1 MLEQEICV
9 ASFSMAMPDGS
20 QCLPQN
26 KAALGKILHC
36 SRVDLDFD
44 HYKRKTIKSKAR
56 SQRVRGKKTIRRDVQ
71 TRNQSMGC
79 GGLDARQEACRE
91 KDPSELT
98 AIGEKLGLSG
108 SDLAYFIKEQQEF
121 ERAKRAE
128 QRDAEREQME
138 AEKAILAEK
147 RALMEADKER
157 LELEITLKSSKSDE
171 TSMNASVPAKFS
183 DKWGTKLIPKFSESD
198 VGKIFVAF
206 EKVAHQLAWPKE
218 LWAVLVQSAFSGK
231 AQVVYAALG
240 AEDSGDYD
248 IVKKMVLNA
257 YQLIP
262 EAYRQKFRSWRK
274 MFNQTFVE
282 WAGQKAV
289 KLDEWLAAEEASTF
303 AQLRELVLLEDFKNN
318 IPKDVR
324 IHIEEFNIDNV
335 NEAAKA
341 ADRFVLSHK
350 HCGKKKTHW
359 EAGVEKV
366 EVIKGRESPSSP
378 SRGARQARDI
388 VCYKCGK
395 KGHVKSHCPEVT
407 KSVKPVILMDC
418 RSVPPVSSSLEGEVS
433 GSMPYGKEFEDF
445 VFRGIVKVGSEAIDG
460 NIVALLRDTGSCQS
474 CILETSLPK
483 DFSRKGQDFVLLGG
497 FPDTVTSWPVE
508 EVYLESPLV
517 TGRLKLAVVN
527 ALPVSGV
534 DLLIGNDVM
543 QGSGTACALEGR
555 KGASVVNE
563 RVMVNVKP
571 VVPVTR
577 AQSREEVKGG
587 EADVNLENCFQTR
600 TQPKTTKD
608 RQTLIS
614 AQKEDRELKSIYE
627 EAEQLKE
634 QDDLSEASYVLKND
648 VLYRLIRPVTAATD
662 EEWKLLKNHSLKL
675 LLTLW
680 VLYPK
685 PKTGFQYMLTIMD
698 RTTRFPEVIP
708 VRCIKS
714 GIVIKHLMDF
724 FSRYGLPREIQ
735 SDQGSNFT
743 SREFQAKMNELG
755 IKHNLASSYHPESQG
770 ILERFHSTLK
780 NALTKYC
787 LDHVEEWDKDLPLLL
802 FALRSAPSESLG
814 FSPFQMVYGHNVRG
828 PLDLLR
834 EHWEGGSGKMNSLDY
849 ILSFK
854 EKLRSIWQW
863 AQNNLSTSQAKMK
876 THYDRKSQ
884 VRNFE
889 AGEQVLVLLPMPGQ
903 FRAQFVGPA
912 VVKKKLNDVDYL
924 VEIPGR
930 RKKCQLCHI
939 NIMKK
944 YFSRANTVKSVSAV
958 VPKECNGQEVES
970 KEYGWN
976 GENSK
981 ILCNPDSLFKHLNAQ
996 EATDIKDLFKEHPS
1010 IFKDTPGLVRSLQHD
1025 VVLKPNAQPIRQA
1038 PYRLSPQKAEA
1049 VRKEVSYMLEND
1061 LISPSSSPWSSP
1073 VVLVKKENGQ
1083 DRLCFD
1089 YRKVNDLTV
1098 ADNFPLPR
1106 IEDCIDKIGNAKYIS
1121 KLDLLIGYWQVPLT
1135 ENAREISA
1143 FITPEGLFECKV
1155 MPFGMRNAAST
1166 FQRMMW
1172 MITNGLKGCVVY
1184 LDDIIIFSD
1193 NWKDHVDRIRALF
1206 RAIADAGLVVNL
1218 SKCEFGKAEVIYLGH
1233 HVGQGKVLPKEKN
1246 IEAVLAFPTPKTRK
1260 NVRQFVGLAG
1270 YYRRFVPSFSEI
1282 VTPLT
1287 NLLREKSRFLWDDTC
1302 QRAFDK
1308 LKGILSTYP
1317 ILKSPDFQ
1325 KGFKLMVDASDLGV
1339 GAVLLQD
1346 DSEGGNGQGNLQ

>member
-1 MLEQEICV
+1 MSTL
-9 ASFSMAMPDGS
+9 
-20 QCLPQN
+20 
-26 KAALGKILHC
+26 
-36 SRVDLDFD
+36 
-44 HYKRKTIKSKAR
+44 
-56 SQRVRGKKTIRRDVQ
+56 
-71 TRNQSMGC
+71 
-79 GGLDARQEACRE
+79 
-91 KDPSELT
+91 SELT
-98 AIGEKLGLSG
+98 AIGKELGLSG
-108 SDLAYFIKEQQEF
+108 SDLGYFIKEQQEF

-157 LELEITLKSSKSDE
+157 LELEITLKSSKSEE
-171 TSMNASVPAKFS
+171 TSMSASVPAKFS

-198 VGKIFVAF
+198 VGKFFVAF
-206 EKVAHQLAWPKE
+206 EKVAHHLAWPKE

-231 AQVVYAALG
+231 AQVVYAALS

-303 AQLRELVLLEDFKNN
+303 AELRELVLLEDFKNN

-350 HCGKKKTHW
+350 HYGKKKTHW

-407 KSVKPVILMDC
+407 KSVKPVMLMDC

-445 VFRGIVKVGSEAIDG
+445 VFRGIVKVGSEATDG
-460 NIVALLRDTGSCQS
+460 NIVALLQDTGSCQS

-517 TGRLKLAVVN
+517 TGRLKLAVVS

-543 QGSGTACALEGR
+543 QGSGTACASEGR

-571 VVPVTR
+571 VVPVTQ

-587 EADVNLENCFQTR
+587 EADVNLENCFQTK
-600 TQPKTTKD
+600 THPKTTKGKSKQIKNLSLKSMVNISEDFPTDFSCTFPD

-634 QDDLSEASYVLKND
+634 QDDLSEASYVLKNE
-648 VLYRLIRPVTAATD
+648 VIYRLIRPVTASTD
-662 EEWKLLKNHSLKL
+662 EEWKVREQIVVPSKFRRFILQEAHESEWGGHLGIRK
-675 LLTLW
+675 TLSKVKDNFFW
-680 VLYPK
+680 PSVKKDVVRHCKSCHQCQMVGKPNQKITKAPLIPIPAVEEPFTQIVIDIVGPLPK
-685 PKTGFQYMLTIMD
+685 TKTGFQYMLTIMD

-708 VRCIKS
+708 VRGIKS

-889 AGEQVLVLLPMPGQ
+889 AGE
-903 FRAQFVGPA
+903 
-912 VVKKKLNDVDYL
+912 
-924 VEIPGR
+924 
-930 RKKCQLCHI
+930 
-939 NIMKK
+939 
-944 YFSRANTVKSVSAV
+944 
-958 VPKECNGQEVES
+958 
-970 KEYGWN
+970 
-976 GENSK
+976 
-981 ILCNPDSLFKHLNAQ
+981 
-996 EATDIKDLFKEHPS
+996 
-1010 IFKDTPGLVRSLQHD
+1010 
-1025 VVLKPNAQPIRQA
+1025 
-1038 PYRLSPQKAEA
+1038 
-1049 VRKEVSYMLEND
+1049 
-1061 LISPSSSPWSSP
+1061 
-1073 VVLVKKENGQ
+1073 
-1083 DRLCFD
+1083 
-1089 YRKVNDLTV
+1089 
-1098 ADNFPLPR
+1098 
-1106 IEDCIDKIGNAKYIS
+1106 
-1121 KLDLLIGYWQVPLT
+1121 
-1135 ENAREISA
+1135 
-1143 FITPEGLFECKV
+1143 
-1155 MPFGMRNAAST
+1155 
-1166 FQRMMW
+1166 
-1172 MITNGLKGCVVY
+1172 
-1184 LDDIIIFSD
+1184 
-1193 NWKDHVDRIRALF
+1193 
-1206 RAIADAGLVVNL
+1206 
-1218 SKCEFGKAEVIYLGH
+1218 
-1233 HVGQGKVLPKEKN
+1233 
-1246 IEAVLAFPTPKTRK
+1246 
-1260 NVRQFVGLAG
+1260 
-1270 YYRRFVPSFSEI
+1270 
-1282 VTPLT
+1282 
-1287 NLLREKSRFLWDDTC
+1287 
-1302 QRAFDK
+1302 
-1308 LKGILSTYP
+1308 
-1317 ILKSPDFQ
+1317 
-1325 KGFKLMVDASDLGV
+1325 
-1339 GAVLLQD
+1339 
-1346 DSEGGNGQGNLQ
+1346 

>member
-1 MLEQEICV
+1 
-9 ASFSMAMPDGS
+9 
-20 QCLPQN
+20 
-26 KAALGKILHC
+26 
-36 SRVDLDFD
+36 
-44 HYKRKTIKSKAR
+44 
-56 SQRVRGKKTIRRDVQ
+56 
-71 TRNQSMGC
+71 
-79 GGLDARQEACRE
+79 
-91 KDPSELT
+91 
-98 AIGEKLGLSG
+98 
-108 SDLAYFIKEQQEF
+108 
-121 ERAKRAE
+121 
-128 QRDAEREQME
+128 ME

-198 VGKIFVAF
+198 VGKFFVAF

-231 AQVVYAALG
+231 AQVVYAALS

-303 AQLRELVLLEDFKNN
+303 AELRELVLLEDFKNN

-335 NEAAKA
+335 NEAARA

-350 HCGKKKTHW
+350 HYGKKKTHW

-388 VCYKCGK
+388 VCYKC
-395 KGHVKSHCPEVT
+395 
-407 KSVKPVILMDC
+407 
-418 RSVPPVSSSLEGEVS
+418 
-433 GSMPYGKEFEDF
+433 
-445 VFRGIVKVGSEAIDG
+445 
-460 NIVALLRDTGSCQS
+460 
-474 CILETSLPK
+474 
-483 DFSRKGQDFVLLGG
+483 
-497 FPDTVTSWPVE
+497 DTVTSWPVE

-517 TGRLKLAVVN
+517 TGRLKLAVVS

-543 QGSGTACALEGR
+543 QGSGTACASEGR

-577 AQSREEVKGG
+577 AQSREEVKGSG
-587 EADVNLENCFQTR
+587 CMF
-600 TQPKTTKD
+600 PD

-614 AQKEDRELKSIYE
+614 AQKEDDELKSIYE

-648 VLYRLIRPVTAATD
+648 VLYRLIRPVTASTD
-662 EEWKLLKNHSLKL
+662 EEWKKDVVRHCKSCHECQMVGKPNQKITKAPLIPIPAVEEPFTQIVIDIVGPL
-675 LLTLW
+675 
-680 VLYPK
+680 PK
-685 PKTGFQYMLTIMD
+685 TKTGFQYMLTIMD
-698 RTTRFPEVIP
+698 RTTRFHEVIP
-708 VRCIKS
+708 VRGIKS

-755 IKHNLASSYHPESQG
+755 IKHNL
-770 ILERFHSTLK
+770 
-780 NALTKYC
+780 
-787 LDHVEEWDKDLPLLL
+787 
-802 FALRSAPSESLG
+802 
-814 FSPFQMVYGHNVRG
+814 MVYGHNVRG

-834 EHWEGGSGKMNSLDY
+834 EHWEGSSGKINSLDY

-889 AGEQVLVLLPMPGQ
+889 AGEQVLVLLPIPGQ

-930 RKKCQLCHI
+930 RKKYQLCHI

-981 ILCNPDSLFKHLNAQ
+981 ILCNPDSLFKHLKAQ

-1061 LISPSSSPWSSP
+1061 LITPSSSPWSSP

-1083 DRLCFD
+1083 D
-1089 YRKVNDLTV
+1089 
-1098 ADNFPLPR
+1098 
-1106 IEDCIDKIGNAKYIS
+1106 
-1121 KLDLLIGYWQVPLT
+1121 
-1135 ENAREISA
+1135 
-1143 FITPEGLFECKV
+1143 
-1155 MPFGMRNAAST
+1155 
-1166 FQRMMW
+1166 
-1172 MITNGLKGCVVY
+1172 
-1184 LDDIIIFSD
+1184 SD

-1206 RAIADAGLVVNL
+1206 RAIADDGLVVNL

-1246 IEAVLAFPTPKTRK
+1246 IEGVLAFPTPKTRK
-1260 NVRQFVGLAG
+1260 N
-1270 YYRRFVPSFSEI
+1270 
-1282 VTPLT
+1282 
-1287 NLLREKSRFLWDDTC
+1287 LLFHRSPRNILFISSYDMTIPPQSTFL
-1302 QRAFDK
+1302 
-1308 LKGILSTYP
+1308 
-1317 ILKSPDFQ
+1317 
-1325 KGFKLMVDASDLGV
+1325 DLI
-1339 GAVLLQD
+1339 
-1346 DSEGGNGQGNLQ
+1346 

>member
-1 MLEQEICV
+1 MSTL
-9 ASFSMAMPDGS
+9 
-20 QCLPQN
+20 
-26 KAALGKILHC
+26 
-36 SRVDLDFD
+36 
-44 HYKRKTIKSKAR
+44 
-56 SQRVRGKKTIRRDVQ
+56 
-71 TRNQSMGC
+71 
-79 GGLDARQEACRE
+79 
-91 KDPSELT
+91 SELT

-171 TSMNASVPAKFS
+171 TSMSASVPAKFS

-198 VGKIFVAF
+198 VGKFFIAF

-231 AQVVYAALG
+231 AQVVYAALS

-289 KLDEWLAAEEASTF
+289 KFDEWLAAVEASTF
-303 AQLRELVLLEDFKNN
+303 AELRELVLLEDFKNN

-350 HCGKKKTHW
+350 HYGKKKTHW

-388 VCYKCGK
+388 VCYKC
-395 KGHVKSHCPEVT
+395 
-407 KSVKPVILMDC
+407 
-418 RSVPPVSSSLEGEVS
+418 
-433 GSMPYGKEFEDF
+433 
-445 VFRGIVKVGSEAIDG
+445 
-460 NIVALLRDTGSCQS
+460 
-474 CILETSLPK
+474 
-483 DFSRKGQDFVLLGG
+483 
-497 FPDTVTSWPVE
+497 
-508 EVYLESPLV
+508 
-517 TGRLKLAVVN
+517 
-527 ALPVSGV
+527 
-534 DLLIGNDVM
+534 
-543 QGSGTACALEGR
+543 
-555 KGASVVNE
+555 
-563 RVMVNVKP
+563 
-571 VVPVTR
+571 
-577 AQSREEVKGG
+577 AQSREEVKDG
-587 EADVNLENCFQTR
+587 EADINLENCFQTK

-614 AQKEDRELKSIYE
+614 AQKEDGELRSIYE

-648 VLYRLIRPVTAATD
+648 VLYRLIRPVTASTD
-662 EEWKLLKNHSLKL
+662 EEWKCQMVGKPNQKITKAPLIPIPAVEEPFTQIVIDIVGPL
-675 LLTLW
+675 
-680 VLYPK
+680 PK
-685 PKTGFQYMLTIMD
+685 TKTGFQYMLTIMD
-698 RTTRFPEVIP
+698 RTTRFPE
-708 VRCIKS
+708 
-714 GIVIKHLMDF
+714 
-724 FSRYGLPREIQ
+724 
-735 SDQGSNFT
+735 
-743 SREFQAKMNELG
+743 
-755 IKHNLASSYHPESQG
+755 
-770 ILERFHSTLK
+770 
-780 NALTKYC
+780 
-787 LDHVEEWDKDLPLLL
+787 
-802 FALRSAPSESLG
+802 
-814 FSPFQMVYGHNVRG
+814 MVYGHNVRG

-834 EHWEGGSGKMNSLDY
+834 EHWEGGSGKMNSLYY
-849 ILSFK
+849 ISSFK

-889 AGEQVLVLLPMPGQ
+889 AGEQVLVLLPIPGQ

-930 RKKCQLCHI
+930 RKKYQLCHI

-1098 ADNFPLPR
+1098 ADSFPLPR

-1121 KLDLLIGYWQVPLT
+1121 KLDLLKGYWQVPLT

-1346 DSEGGNGQGNLQ
+1346 DSEVYWEESDGNGGTENEERETKAKVERLAGERVRVESERKGEAYVNSAKWRGRELAEWEEITVSQR

>member
-1 MLEQEICV
+1 MSTL
-9 ASFSMAMPDGS
+9 
-20 QCLPQN
+20 
-26 KAALGKILHC
+26 
-36 SRVDLDFD
+36 
-44 HYKRKTIKSKAR
+44 
-56 SQRVRGKKTIRRDVQ
+56 
-71 TRNQSMGC
+71 
-79 GGLDARQEACRE
+79 
-91 KDPSELT
+91 SELT

-171 TSMNASVPAKFS
+171 TSMSASVPAKFS

-198 VGKIFVAF
+198 VGKFFVAF

-231 AQVVYAALG
+231 AQVVYAALS

-303 AQLRELVLLEDFKNN
+303 AELRELVLLEDFKNN

-350 HCGKKKTHW
+350 HYGKKKTHW

-388 VCYKCGK
+388 VCYKC
-395 KGHVKSHCPEVT
+395 
-407 KSVKPVILMDC
+407 
-418 RSVPPVSSSLEGEVS
+418 
-433 GSMPYGKEFEDF
+433 
-445 VFRGIVKVGSEAIDG
+445 
-460 NIVALLRDTGSCQS
+460 
-474 CILETSLPK
+474 
-483 DFSRKGQDFVLLGG
+483 
-497 FPDTVTSWPVE
+497 DTVTSWPVE

-517 TGRLKLAVVN
+517 TGRLKLAVVS

-543 QGSGTACALEGR
+543 QGSGTACASEGR

-587 EADVNLENCFQTR
+587 AGDINLENCFQTK

-627 EAEQLKE
+627 EAEELKE
-634 QDDLSEASYVLKND
+634 QDDLSEASYVLKN
-648 VLYRLIRPVTAATD
+648 VLYRLIRPVTASAD
-662 EEWKLLKNHSLKL
+662 EEWKKDVVRHCKSCHQCQMVGKPNQKITKAPLIPIPAVEEPFTQIVIDIVGPL
-675 LLTLW
+675 
-680 VLYPK
+680 PK
-685 PKTGFQYMLTIMD
+685 TKTGFQYMLTIMD

-708 VRCIKS
+708 VRGIKS

-787 LDHVEEWDKDLPLLL
+787 LDH
-802 FALRSAPSESLG
+802 
-814 FSPFQMVYGHNVRG
+814 MVYGHNVRG

-930 RKKCQLCHI
+930 RKKYQLCHI

-1061 LISPSSSPWSSP
+1061 LISPSSSPSSSP

-1083 DRLCFD
+1083 D
-1089 YRKVNDLTV
+1089 
-1098 ADNFPLPR
+1098 
-1106 IEDCIDKIGNAKYIS
+1106 
-1121 KLDLLIGYWQVPLT
+1121 
-1135 ENAREISA
+1135 
-1143 FITPEGLFECKV
+1143 
-1155 MPFGMRNAAST
+1155 
-1166 FQRMMW
+1166 
-1172 MITNGLKGCVVY
+1172 
-1184 LDDIIIFSD
+1184 SD

-1246 IEAVLAFPTPKTRK
+1246 IEAVLAFPTLKTRK

-1287 NLLREKSRFLWDDTC
+1287 NLLREKSKFLWDDTC

-1317 ILKSPDFQ
+1317 ILISPDFQ

-1346 DSEGGNGQGNLQ
+1346 DSEGIEHPVSYFSRKLNEHQKKYSTIEKEALALVLDLQHFEIYVTSSVDPIIVYSDHNPLKFVNKFRNKNRRLTNWSLMLQEYNLTVKHVKGKDNVVADALSRNL

>member
-1 MLEQEICV
+1 MSTL
-9 ASFSMAMPDGS
+9 
-20 QCLPQN
+20 
-26 KAALGKILHC
+26 
-36 SRVDLDFD
+36 
-44 HYKRKTIKSKAR
+44 
-56 SQRVRGKKTIRRDVQ
+56 
-71 TRNQSMGC
+71 
-79 GGLDARQEACRE
+79 
-91 KDPSELT
+91 SELT
-98 AIGEKLGLSG
+98 AIGKELGLSG
-108 SDLAYFIKEQQEF
+108 SDFAYFIKEQQEP

-128 QRDAEREQME
+128 QREAEREQ
-138 AEKAILAEK
+138 
-147 RALMEADKER
+147 MEADKER

-171 TSMNASVPAKFS
+171 TSISDSVPAKFS

-198 VGKIFVAF
+198 VGKFFVAF
-206 EKVAHQLAWPKE
+206 EKVGHQLAWPKE

-231 AQVVYAALG
+231 AQVVYAALS
-240 AEDSGDYD
+240 AEDSSDYD
-248 IVKKMVLNA
+248 IAKKMILNA

-262 EAYRQKFRSWRK
+262 EAYRKKFRSWRK
-274 MFNQTFVE
+274 MFNQTFIE
-282 WAGQKAV
+282 WVGQKAA
-289 KLDEWLAAEEASTF
+289 KLDEWLAAEEATTF
-303 AQLRELVLLEDFKNN
+303 AELRELVLWEDFKNN
-318 IPKDVR
+318 IPKNVH

-335 NEAAKA
+335 NEAAKP
-341 ADRFVLSHK
+341 ADMFVLSHR
-350 HCGKKKTHW
+350 HYGKKKTHW

-407 KSVKPVILMDC
+407 KSVKPVMLMAC

-433 GSMPYGKEFEDF
+433 ESMPYGKEFEDF
-445 VFRGIVKVGSEAIDG
+445 VFRGIVKVGSEATDG

-474 CILETSLPK
+474 CILETPLPK
-483 DFSRKGQDFVLLGG
+483 DFSRKG
-497 FPDTVTSWPVE
+497 
-508 EVYLESPLV
+508 
-517 TGRLKLAVVN
+517 
-527 ALPVSGV
+527 
-534 DLLIGNDVM
+534 
-543 QGSGTACALEGR
+543 SGTACASEGR

-587 EADVNLENCFQTR
+587 EADKNLENCFQTK
-600 TQPKTTKD
+600 TQPKTRKD

-614 AQKEDRELKSIYE
+614 AQKDGELRSIYE
-627 EAEQLKE
+627 EAEKLKE
-634 QDDLSEASYVLKND
+634 QDDLSEASNVLKND
-648 VLYRLIRPVTAATD
+648 VLYKLIHPVTASTD
-662 EEWKLLKNHSLKL
+662 EEWKCQMVGKPNQKITKAPLIPIPAVEEPFTQIVIDIVGPL
-675 LLTLW
+675 
-680 VLYPK
+680 
-685 PKTGFQYMLTIMD
+685 PKTKTGSQYMLSIID

-708 VRCIKS
+708 VRGIKS

-755 IKHNLASSYHPESQG
+755 IKHNFASSYHPESQG

-787 LDHVEEWDKDLPLLL
+787 LDHVEEWDKDLTLLL
-802 FALRSAPSESLG
+802 LALRSAPSESLG
-814 FSPFQMVYGHNVRG
+814 FSPFQMVYGHIVRG

-834 EHWEGGSGKMNSLDY
+834 EHWEGSSGKINSLDY

-854 EKLRSIWQW
+854 EKLRSLWQW

-889 AGEQVLVLLPMPGQ
+889 AGEQVLVLLPIPVQ

-912 VVKKKLNDVDYL
+912 LVKKKMNDVDYL

-930 RKKCQLCHI
+930 RKKYQLCHI

-944 YFSRANTVKSVSAV
+944 YFSRANTVKSVSGV
-958 VPKECNGQEVES
+958 VPNEGNGQEVES
-970 KEYGWN
+970 KDYGWN
-976 GENSK
+976 GENTK
-981 ILCNPDSLFKHLNAQ
+981 ILCNPDSFFKHLNAQ

-1025 VVLKPNAQPIRQA
+1025 VVLKPNAQ
-1038 PYRLSPQKAEA
+1038 KAEA
-1049 VRKEVSYMLEND
+1049 VRKEVSYMLENE
-1061 LISPSSSPWSSP
+1061 LITPNSSPWSSL

-1098 ADNFPLPR
+1098 AYNFPLPR
-1106 IEDCIDKIGNAKYIS
+1106 IEDCIGKISNAKYIS
-1121 KLDLLIGYWQVPLT
+1121 WLDLLKGYWQVPLT

-1155 MPFGMRNAAST
+1155 MPLGMRNAAST
-1166 FQRMMW
+1166 FQRIMW

-1206 RAIADAGLVVNL
+1206 HAIADAGLVVNL
-1218 SKCEFGKAEVIYLGH
+1218 SKCESGKAEVIYLGH
-1233 HVGQGKVLPKEKN
+1233 HVGQVLLKQLSELMSIASLETERNDRLEFFRWQMKCFIIPTKLNLDWKTLPHQTLS
-1246 IEAVLAFPTPKTRK
+1246 VLNVLLIRTYLEYAQQRIALTLTHLDYISEPVPQARQQHSPTPALLINSYYT
-1260 NVRQFVGLAG
+1260 NSHNPYDQRQPRLA
-1270 YYRRFVPSFSEI
+1270 RS
-1282 VTPLT
+1282 
-1287 NLLREKSRFLWDDTC
+1287 
-1302 QRAFDK
+1302 Q
-1308 LKGILSTYP
+1308 
-1317 ILKSPDFQ
+1317 
-1325 KGFKLMVDASDLGV
+1325 
-1339 GAVLLQD
+1339 
-1346 DSEGGNGQGNLQ
+1346 

>member
-1 MLEQEICV
+1 
-9 ASFSMAMPDGS
+9 
-20 QCLPQN
+20 
-26 KAALGKILHC
+26 
-36 SRVDLDFD
+36 
-44 HYKRKTIKSKAR
+44 
-56 SQRVRGKKTIRRDVQ
+56 
-71 TRNQSMGC
+71 
-79 GGLDARQEACRE
+79 
-91 KDPSELT
+91 
-98 AIGEKLGLSG
+98 
-108 SDLAYFIKEQQEF
+108 
-121 ERAKRAE
+121 
-128 QRDAEREQME
+128 
-138 AEKAILAEK
+138 
-147 RALMEADKER
+147 
-157 LELEITLKSSKSDE
+157 
-171 TSMNASVPAKFS
+171 
-183 DKWGTKLIPKFSESD
+183 
-198 VGKIFVAF
+198 
-206 EKVAHQLAWPKE
+206 
-218 LWAVLVQSAFSGK
+218 
-231 AQVVYAALG
+231 
-240 AEDSGDYD
+240 
-248 IVKKMVLNA
+248 
-257 YQLIP
+257 
-262 EAYRQKFRSWRK
+262 
-274 MFNQTFVE
+274 
-282 WAGQKAV
+282 
-289 KLDEWLAAEEASTF
+289 
-303 AQLRELVLLEDFKNN
+303 
-318 IPKDVR
+318 
-324 IHIEEFNIDNV
+324 
-335 NEAAKA
+335 
-341 ADRFVLSHK
+341 
-350 HCGKKKTHW
+350 
-359 EAGVEKV
+359 
-366 EVIKGRESPSSP
+366 
-378 SRGARQARDI
+378 
-388 VCYKCGK
+388 
-395 KGHVKSHCPEVT
+395 
-407 KSVKPVILMDC
+407 
-418 RSVPPVSSSLEGEVS
+418 
-433 GSMPYGKEFEDF
+433 MPYGKEFEDF
-445 VFRGIVKVGSEAIDG
+445 VFRGIVKVGSEATDG
-460 NIVALLRDTGSCQS
+460 NIVALLRDTGSSQS

-517 TGRLKLAVVN
+517 TGRLKLAVVS
-527 ALPVSGV
+527 ALPVIGV

-587 EADVNLENCFQTR
+587 EADINLENCFQTK
-600 TQPKTTKD
+600 TQPKTKKD

-627 EAEQLKE
+627 ETEQLKE

-648 VLYRLIRPVTAATD
+648 VLYRLIRPVTTSTD
-662 EEWKLLKNHSLKL
+662 EEWKKDVVRHCKSCHQCQMVEKPNQKITKAPLILIPAVEEPFTQIVIDIVGPL
-675 LLTLW
+675 
-680 VLYPK
+680 PK
-685 PKTGFQYMLTIMD
+685 TKTGFQYMLTIMD

-708 VRCIKS
+708 VRGIKS

-802 FALRSAPSESLG
+802 FASRSAPSESLG

-834 EHWEGGSGKMNSLDY
+834 EHWEGGSGKINSLY
-849 ILSFK
+849 
-854 EKLRSIWQW
+854 IWQW
-863 AQNNLSTSQAKMK
+863 AQNNLTTSQTKVK

-889 AGEQVLVLLPMPGQ
+889 AGEQVLVLLPIPGQ

-912 VVKKKLNDVDYL
+912 VVKKKLNYVDYL

-930 RKKCQLCHI
+930 RKKYQLCHI

-996 EATDIKDLFKEHPS
+996 EATDIKDLFIEHPT

-1025 VVLKPNAQPIRQA
+1025 VVLKPNAQPIRQT
-1038 PYRLSPQKAEA
+1038 PYRLNPRKAEA

-1061 LISPSSSPWSSP
+1061 LITPSSSPWSSP

-1121 KLDLLIGYWQVPLT
+1121 KLDLFKGYWQVPLT

-1206 RAIADAGLVVNL
+1206 HAIADAGLHTASFAFTTISHPHHQPTKVPGRQDRVTVTGQECGWKSSAQVL
-1218 SKCEFGKAEVIYLGH
+1218 
-1233 HVGQGKVLPKEKN
+1233 HVGGTGVMVVGEMASIRPHRRTALVAHAPQRYSIDIAALSETRLSEEDTLTELHIMVYRIIVKN
-1246 IEAVLAFPTPKTRK
+1246 IFP
-1260 NVRQFVGLAG
+1260 
-1270 YYRRFVPSFSEI
+1270 I
-1282 VTPLT
+1282 T
-1287 NLLREKSRFLWDDTC
+1287 NNNL
-1302 QRAFDK
+1302 
-1308 LKGILSTYP
+1308 
-1317 ILKSPDFQ
+1317 
-1325 KGFKLMVDASDLGV
+1325 ASDKKDIACPNKLHPTI
-1339 GAVLLQD
+1339 
-1346 DSEGGNGQGNLQ
+1346 

>member
-1 MLEQEICV
+1 
-9 ASFSMAMPDGS
+9 
-20 QCLPQN
+20 
-26 KAALGKILHC
+26 
-36 SRVDLDFD
+36 
-44 HYKRKTIKSKAR
+44 
-56 SQRVRGKKTIRRDVQ
+56 
-71 TRNQSMGC
+71 
-79 GGLDARQEACRE
+79 
-91 KDPSELT
+91 
-98 AIGEKLGLSG
+98 
-108 SDLAYFIKEQQEF
+108 
-121 ERAKRAE
+121 
-128 QRDAEREQME
+128 
-138 AEKAILAEK
+138 
-147 RALMEADKER
+147 
-157 LELEITLKSSKSDE
+157 
-171 TSMNASVPAKFS
+171 
-183 DKWGTKLIPKFSESD
+183 
-198 VGKIFVAF
+198 
-206 EKVAHQLAWPKE
+206 
-218 LWAVLVQSAFSGK
+218 
-231 AQVVYAALG
+231 
-240 AEDSGDYD
+240 
-248 IVKKMVLNA
+248 
-257 YQLIP
+257 
-262 EAYRQKFRSWRK
+262 

-289 KLDEWLAAEEASTF
+289 KLDEWLAAEEATTF
-303 AQLRELVLLEDFKNN
+303 AELQELFLLEDFKNN

-324 IHIEEFNIDNV
+324 IHIDEFNIDNV

-350 HCGKKKTHW
+350 HYGKKKTHW

-395 KGHVKSHCPEVT
+395 KGHVKPHCPEVS
-407 KSVKPVILMDC
+407 KSVKPVMLMDC

-445 VFRGIVKVGSEAIDG
+445 VFRGIVKVGSEATDG
-460 NIVALLRDTGSCQS
+460 NIVALLRDTGSSQS

-517 TGRLKLAVVN
+517 TGRLKLAVVS
-527 ALPVSGV
+527 ALPVIGV

-587 EADVNLENCFQTR
+587 EADINLENCFQTK
-600 TQPKTTKD
+600 TQPKTKKD

-627 EAEQLKE
+627 ETEQLKE

-648 VLYRLIRPVTAATD
+648 VLYRLIRPVTTSTD
-662 EEWKLLKNHSLKL
+662 EEWKKDVVRHCKSCHQCQMVEKPNQKITKAPLILIPAVEEPFTQIVIDIVGPL
-675 LLTLW
+675 
-680 VLYPK
+680 PK
-685 PKTGFQYMLTIMD
+685 TKTGFQYMLTIMD

-708 VRCIKS
+708 VRGIKS

-802 FALRSAPSESLG
+802 FASRSAPSESLG

-834 EHWEGGSGKMNSLDY
+834 EHWEGGSGKINSLY
-849 ILSFK
+849 
-854 EKLRSIWQW
+854 IWQW
-863 AQNNLSTSQAKMK
+863 AQNNLTTSQTKVK

-889 AGEQVLVLLPMPGQ
+889 AGEQVLVLLPIPGQ

-912 VVKKKLNDVDYL
+912 VVKKKLNYVDYL

-930 RKKCQLCHI
+930 RKKYQLCHI

-996 EATDIKDLFKEHPS
+996 EATDIKDLFIEHPT

-1025 VVLKPNAQPIRQA
+1025 VVLKPNAQPIRQT
-1038 PYRLSPQKAEA
+1038 PYRLNPRKAEA

-1061 LISPSSSPWSSP
+1061 LITPSSSPWSSP

-1121 KLDLLIGYWQVPLT
+1121 KLDLFKGYWQVPLT

-1206 RAIADAGLVVNL
+1206 HAIADAGLVINL
-1218 SKCEFGKAEVIYLGH
+1218 SKCEFGKLE
-1233 HVGQGKVLPKEKN
+1233 
-1246 IEAVLAFPTPKTRK
+1246 
-1260 NVRQFVGLAG
+1260 
-1270 YYRRFVPSFSEI
+1270 
-1282 VTPLT
+1282 
-1287 NLLREKSRFLWDDTC
+1287 
-1302 QRAFDK
+1302 
-1308 LKGILSTYP
+1308 LST
-1317 ILKSPDFQ
+1317 
-1325 KGFKLMVDASDLGV
+1325 
-1339 GAVLLQD
+1339 
-1346 DSEGGNGQGNLQ
+1346 

>member
-1 MLEQEICV
+1 MSTL
-9 ASFSMAMPDGS
+9 
-20 QCLPQN
+20 
-26 KAALGKILHC
+26 
-36 SRVDLDFD
+36 
-44 HYKRKTIKSKAR
+44 
-56 SQRVRGKKTIRRDVQ
+56 
-71 TRNQSMGC
+71 
-79 GGLDARQEACRE
+79 
-91 KDPSELT
+91 SELT

-147 RALMEADKER
+147 RALLEADKER

-171 TSMNASVPAKFS
+171 TSMSASVPAKFS

-198 VGKIFVAF
+198 VGKFFIAF

-231 AQVVYAALG
+231 AQVVYAALS

-289 KLDEWLAAEEASTF
+289 KLDEWLAAEEASTY
-303 AQLRELVLLEDFKNN
+303 AELRELVLLEDFKNN

-350 HCGKKKTHW
+350 HYGKKKTHW

-388 VCYKCGK
+388 VCYKC
-395 KGHVKSHCPEVT
+395 
-407 KSVKPVILMDC
+407 
-418 RSVPPVSSSLEGEVS
+418 
-433 GSMPYGKEFEDF
+433 
-445 VFRGIVKVGSEAIDG
+445 
-460 NIVALLRDTGSCQS
+460 
-474 CILETSLPK
+474 
-483 DFSRKGQDFVLLGG
+483 
-497 FPDTVTSWPVE
+497 DTVTSWPVE

-517 TGRLKLAVVN
+517 TGRLKLAVVS

-543 QGSGTACALEGR
+543 QGSGTACASEGR

-587 EADVNLENCFQTR
+587 EADVNLENCFQTK
-600 TQPKTTKD
+600 TQPKTKKGKSKQKKNLSLKSMVNISEDFATDSSCMFPD

-614 AQKEDRELKSIYE
+614 AQKEDGELKSIYE

-648 VLYRLIRPVTAATD
+648 VLYRLIRPVTASTD
-662 EEWKLLKNHSLKL
+662 EEWKVREQIVVHSKFRHFILQEAHESEWGGHLGIRKT
-675 LLTLW
+675 LTKVKDNFFWPSVKKDVVRHCKSCHQCQMIGKPNQKITKAPLIPIPA
-680 VLYPK
+680 VEEPFTQIVIDIVGPLPK
-685 PKTGFQYMLTIMD
+685 TKTGFQYMLTIMD

-708 VRCIKS
+708 VRGIKS

-735 SDQGSNFT
+735 SDLGSNFT

-802 FALRSAPSESLG
+802 FALRSAPSESMG

-884 VRNFE
+884 ARNFE

-930 RKKCQLCHI
+930 RKKYQLCHI

-958 VPKECNGQEVES
+958 VPKECNGQEMES

-1061 LISPSSSPWSSP
+1061 LITPSSSPWSSP

-1121 KLDLLIGYWQVPLT
+1121 KLDLLKGYWQVPLT

-1287 NLLREKSRFLWDDTC
+1287 NLLREKSKFLWDDTC

-1346 DSEGGNGQGNLQ
+1346 DSEGGRNLRHSAVTYWTALIHRNAREIFQSFPNSTQRL

>member
-1 MLEQEICV
+1 
-9 ASFSMAMPDGS
+9 
-20 QCLPQN
+20 
-26 KAALGKILHC
+26 
-36 SRVDLDFD
+36 
-44 HYKRKTIKSKAR
+44 
-56 SQRVRGKKTIRRDVQ
+56 
-71 TRNQSMGC
+71 
-79 GGLDARQEACRE
+79 
-91 KDPSELT
+91 
-98 AIGEKLGLSG
+98 
-108 SDLAYFIKEQQEF
+108 
-121 ERAKRAE
+121 
-128 QRDAEREQME
+128 
-138 AEKAILAEK
+138 
-147 RALMEADKER
+147 MEADKER

-171 TSMNASVPAKFS
+171 TSMSASVPAKFS

-198 VGKIFVAF
+198 VGKFFVAF

-231 AQVVYAALG
+231 AQVVYAALS
-240 AEDSGDYD
+240 AEDSGDFD

-289 KLDEWLAAEEASTF
+289 KLDEWMAAEEASTF
-303 AQLRELVLLEDFKNN
+303 AELRELVLLEDFKNN

-335 NEAAKA
+335 NEAPKA

-350 HCGKKKTHW
+350 HYGKKKTHW

-366 EVIKGRESPSSP
+366 EVVKGRESPSSP

-407 KSVKPVILMDC
+407 KSVKPVMLMDC

-445 VFRGIVKVGSEAIDG
+445 VFRGIVKVGSEATDG

-517 TGRLKLAVVN
+517 TGRLKLAVVS

-543 QGSGTACALEGR
+543 QGSGTACASEGR

-587 EADVNLENCFQTR
+587 EADINLENCFQTK
-600 TQPKTTKD
+600 TQPKTTKFKSKQIKNLSLKSMVNISEDFPTDFSCTFPD

-627 EAEQLKE
+627 ETEQLKE
-634 QDDLSEASYVLKND
+634 QDDLSETSYVLKND
-648 VLYRLIRPVTAATD
+648 VLYRLIRPVTASTD
-662 EEWKLLKNHSLKL
+662 EEWKVREQIVVPSKFRHFILQEAHESEWGGHLGIRK
-675 LLTLW
+675 TLSKVKDNFFW
-680 VLYPK
+680 PSVKKDVVRHCKSCHQCQMVGKPNQKITKTPLIPIPAVEEPFTQIVIDIVGPLPK
-685 PKTGFQYMLTIMD
+685 TKTGFQYMLTIMD

-708 VRCIKS
+708 VRGIKS

-755 IKHNLASSYHPESQG
+755 IKHNLASSYLPESQG
-770 ILERFHSTLK
+770 ILERFHTTLE
-780 NALTKYC
+780 NALTKYF

-802 FALRSAPSESLG
+802 FALRSVPSESLG

-930 RKKCQLCHI
+930 RKKYQLCHI

-1038 PYRLSPQKAEA
+1038 PNRLSPQKAEA

-1061 LISPSSSPWSSP
+1061 LITPSSSPWSSP

-1121 KLDLLIGYWQVPLT
+1121 KLDLLRDYWQVPLT

-1218 SKCEFGKAEVIYLGH
+1218 SKCEFGKADVIYLGH
-1233 HVGQGKVLPKEKN
+1233 HVG
-1246 IEAVLAFPTPKTRK
+1246 
-1260 NVRQFVGLAG
+1260 
-1270 YYRRFVPSFSEI
+1270 
-1282 VTPLT
+1282 
-1287 NLLREKSRFLWDDTC
+1287 
-1302 QRAFDK
+1302 
-1308 LKGILSTYP
+1308 
-1317 ILKSPDFQ
+1317 
-1325 KGFKLMVDASDLGV
+1325 
-1339 GAVLLQD
+1339 
-1346 DSEGGNGQGNLQ
+1346 

>member
-1 MLEQEICV
+1 MSTL
-9 ASFSMAMPDGS
+9 
-20 QCLPQN
+20 
-26 KAALGKILHC
+26 
-36 SRVDLDFD
+36 
-44 HYKRKTIKSKAR
+44 
-56 SQRVRGKKTIRRDVQ
+56 
-71 TRNQSMGC
+71 
-79 GGLDARQEACRE
+79 
-91 KDPSELT
+91 SELT

-108 SDLAYFIKEQQEF
+108 SDLAYFIKEQLEF

-198 VGKIFVAF
+198 VGKFFIAF

-231 AQVVYAALG
+231 AQVVYAALS
-240 AEDSGDYD
+240 AEDSSDYD

-350 HCGKKKTHW
+350 HYGKKKTHW

-388 VCYKCGK
+388 VCYKC
-395 KGHVKSHCPEVT
+395 
-407 KSVKPVILMDC
+407 
-418 RSVPPVSSSLEGEVS
+418 
-433 GSMPYGKEFEDF
+433 
-445 VFRGIVKVGSEAIDG
+445 
-460 NIVALLRDTGSCQS
+460 
-474 CILETSLPK
+474 
-483 DFSRKGQDFVLLGG
+483 
-497 FPDTVTSWPVE
+497 DTVTSWPVE

-517 TGRLKLAVVN
+517 TGRLKLAVVS

-534 DLLIGNDVM
+534 DFLIGNDVM
-543 QGSGTACALEGR
+543 QGSGTACASEGR

-577 AQSREEVKGG
+577 AQSREEVKDG
-587 EADVNLENCFQTR
+587 EADINLENCFQTK
-600 TQPKTTKD
+600 TQPKTTKGKSKQIKNLSLKSMVNISEDSPTDFSGTFPD

-648 VLYRLIRPVTAATD
+648 VLYRLIRPVTASTD
-662 EEWKLLKNHSLKL
+662 EEWKVREQIVVPGKFRHFILQEAHESEWGGHLGIRK
-675 LLTLW
+675 TLSKVKDNFFW
-680 VLYPK
+680 PSVKKDVVRHCKSCHQCQMVGKPNQKITKAPLIPIPAVEEPFTQIVIDIVGPLPK
-685 PKTGFQYMLTIMD
+685 TKTGFQYMLTIMD

-708 VRCIKS
+708 VRGIKS

-755 IKHNLASSYHPESQG
+755 IKHNL
-770 ILERFHSTLK
+770 
-780 NALTKYC
+780 
-787 LDHVEEWDKDLPLLL
+787 
-802 FALRSAPSESLG
+802 
-814 FSPFQMVYGHNVRG
+814 MVYGHNVRG

-834 EHWEGGSGKMNSLDY
+834 EHWEGGSDKMNSLDY

-884 VRNFE
+884 ARNFE

-930 RKKCQLCHI
+930 RKKYQLCHI

-1025 VVLKPNAQPIRQA
+1025 FVLKPNAQPIRQA

-1121 KLDLLIGYWQVPLT
+1121 KLDLLKGYWQVPLT

-1287 NLLREKSRFLWDDTC
+1287 NLLREKSKFLWDDTC

-1346 DSEGGNGQGNLQ
+1346 DSEGIEHPVSYFSRKLNEHQKKYSTIEKEALALVLALQHFEIYVTSSIDPIVVYSDHNPLKFVNKFRNKNRRLTNWSLMLQEYNLTIKHVKGKDNVVADALSRNL

>member
-1 MLEQEICV
+1 MSTL
-9 ASFSMAMPDGS
+9 
-20 QCLPQN
+20 
-26 KAALGKILHC
+26 
-36 SRVDLDFD
+36 
-44 HYKRKTIKSKAR
+44 
-56 SQRVRGKKTIRRDVQ
+56 
-71 TRNQSMGC
+71 
-79 GGLDARQEACRE
+79 
-91 KDPSELT
+91 SELT

-171 TSMNASVPAKFS
+171 TSMSASVPAKFS

-198 VGKIFVAF
+198 VGKFFVAF

-231 AQVVYAALG
+231 AQVVYAALS

-257 YQLIP
+257 YQLNP

-303 AQLRELVLLEDFKNN
+303 AELRELVLLEDFKNN

-350 HCGKKKTHW
+350 HYGKKKTHW

-388 VCYKCGK
+388 VCYKC
-395 KGHVKSHCPEVT
+395 
-407 KSVKPVILMDC
+407 
-418 RSVPPVSSSLEGEVS
+418 
-433 GSMPYGKEFEDF
+433 
-445 VFRGIVKVGSEAIDG
+445 
-460 NIVALLRDTGSCQS
+460 
-474 CILETSLPK
+474 
-483 DFSRKGQDFVLLGG
+483 
-497 FPDTVTSWPVE
+497 DTVTSWPVE

-517 TGRLKLAVVN
+517 TGRLKLAVVS

-543 QGSGTACALEGR
+543 QGSGTACASEGR

-587 EADVNLENCFQTR
+587 AADINLENCFQTK

-648 VLYRLIRPVTAATD
+648 VLYRLIRPVTASTD
-662 EEWKLLKNHSLKL
+662 EEWKCQMVGKPNQKITKAPLIPIPAVEEPFTQIVIDIVGPL
-675 LLTLW
+675 
-680 VLYPK
+680 PK
-685 PKTGFQYMLTIMD
+685 TKTGFQYMLTIMD

-708 VRCIKS
+708 VRGIKS

-787 LDHVEEWDKDLPLLL
+787 LDH
-802 FALRSAPSESLG
+802 
-814 FSPFQMVYGHNVRG
+814 MVYGHNVRG

-863 AQNNLSTSQAKMK
+863 AQNNLSTSQAKLK

-930 RKKCQLCHI
+930 RKKYQLCHI

-981 ILCNPDSLFKHLNAQ
+981 IC
-996 EATDIKDLFKEHPS
+996 
-1010 IFKDTPGLVRSLQHD
+1010 DTPGLVRSLQHD

-1061 LISPSSSPWSSP
+1061 LISPSSSPSSSP

-1083 DRLCFD
+1083 D
-1089 YRKVNDLTV
+1089 
-1098 ADNFPLPR
+1098 
-1106 IEDCIDKIGNAKYIS
+1106 
-1121 KLDLLIGYWQVPLT
+1121 
-1135 ENAREISA
+1135 
-1143 FITPEGLFECKV
+1143 
-1155 MPFGMRNAAST
+1155 
-1166 FQRMMW
+1166 
-1172 MITNGLKGCVVY
+1172 
-1184 LDDIIIFSD
+1184 SD

-1287 NLLREKSRFLWDDTC
+1287 NLLREKSKFLWDDTC

-1346 DSEGGNGQGNLQ
+1346 DSEGIEHPVSYFSRKLNEHQKKYCTIEKEALALVLALQHFEIYVTSSVDPIVVYSDHNPFKFVNKFRYKNRRLTNWSLMLQEYNLTVKHVKGKDNVVADALSRNL

>member
-1 MLEQEICV
+1 MSTL
-9 ASFSMAMPDGS
+9 
-20 QCLPQN
+20 
-26 KAALGKILHC
+26 
-36 SRVDLDFD
+36 
-44 HYKRKTIKSKAR
+44 
-56 SQRVRGKKTIRRDVQ
+56 
-71 TRNQSMGC
+71 
-79 GGLDARQEACRE
+79 
-91 KDPSELT
+91 SELT

-108 SDLAYFIKEQQEF
+108 SDLAYFIKEQQEL

-128 QRDAEREQME
+128 QRDAEREQMD

-171 TSMNASVPAKFS
+171 TSMSASVPAKFS

-198 VGKIFVAF
+198 VGQFFVAF

-231 AQVVYAALG
+231 AQVVYAALS

-303 AQLRELVLLEDFKNN
+303 AELRELVLLEDFKNN

-350 HCGKKKTHW
+350 HYGKKKTHW

-388 VCYKCGK
+388 VCYKC
-395 KGHVKSHCPEVT
+395 
-407 KSVKPVILMDC
+407 
-418 RSVPPVSSSLEGEVS
+418 
-433 GSMPYGKEFEDF
+433 
-445 VFRGIVKVGSEAIDG
+445 
-460 NIVALLRDTGSCQS
+460 
-474 CILETSLPK
+474 
-483 DFSRKGQDFVLLGG
+483 
-497 FPDTVTSWPVE
+497 DTVTSWPVE

-517 TGRLKLAVVN
+517 TGRLKLAVVS
-527 ALPVSGV
+527 ALPVSSV

-543 QGSGTACALEGR
+543 QGSGTACASEGR

-587 EADVNLENCFQTR
+587 EADVNLENCFQTK
-600 TQPKTTKD
+600 TQPKTKKD

-614 AQKEDRELKSIYE
+614 AQKEDGELKSIYE

-648 VLYRLIRPVTAATD
+648 VLYRLIRPVTASTD
-662 EEWKLLKNHSLKL
+662 EEWKKDVVRHCKSCHQCQMVGKPNQKITKAPLIPIPAVEEPFTQIVIDIVGPL
-675 LLTLW
+675 
-680 VLYPK
+680 PK
-685 PKTGFQYMLTIMD
+685 TKTGFQYMLTIMD

-889 AGEQVLVLLPMPGQ
+889 AGEQVLVLLAMPGQ
-903 FRAQFVGPA
+903 FRAQFVGSA

-930 RKKCQLCHI
+930 RKKYQLCHI

-944 YFSRANTVKSVSAV
+944 YFSRDNTVKSVSAV
-958 VPKECNGQEVES
+958 VLKECNGQEVES
-970 KEYGWN
+970 KEYGWS

-996 EATDIKDLFKEHPS
+996 EATDMKDLFKEHPS
-1010 IFKDTPGLVRSLQHD
+1010 IFKDTPGLVLSLQHD

-1061 LISPSSSPWSSP
+1061 LITPSSSPWSSP

-1083 DRLCFD
+1083 D
-1089 YRKVNDLTV
+1089 
-1098 ADNFPLPR
+1098 
-1106 IEDCIDKIGNAKYIS
+1106 
-1121 KLDLLIGYWQVPLT
+1121 
-1135 ENAREISA
+1135 
-1143 FITPEGLFECKV
+1143 
-1155 MPFGMRNAAST
+1155 
-1166 FQRMMW
+1166 
-1172 MITNGLKGCVVY
+1172 
-1184 LDDIIIFSD
+1184 SD
-1193 NWKDHVDRIRALF
+1193 NWKDHVNRIRALF

-1246 IEAVLAFPTPKTRK
+1246 IEAVLAFSTPKTRK
-1260 NVRQFVGLAG
+1260 N
-1270 YYRRFVPSFSEI
+1270 
-1282 VTPLT
+1282 
-1287 NLLREKSRFLWDDTC
+1287 
-1302 QRAFDK
+1302 
-1308 LKGILSTYP
+1308 
-1317 ILKSPDFQ
+1317 

-1346 DSEGGNGQGNLQ
+1346 DSEGLQHLLICDGHITDTGEDISLEQPLKTIQIYYLIPHVYYCNCSAVDDTLREVKYWY

>member
-1 MLEQEICV
+1 MSTL
-9 ASFSMAMPDGS
+9 
-20 QCLPQN
+20 
-26 KAALGKILHC
+26 
-36 SRVDLDFD
+36 
-44 HYKRKTIKSKAR
+44 
-56 SQRVRGKKTIRRDVQ
+56 
-71 TRNQSMGC
+71 
-79 GGLDARQEACRE
+79 
-91 KDPSELT
+91 SELT
-98 AIGEKLGLSG
+98 AIGKELGLSG

-157 LELEITLKSSKSDE
+157 LELEISLKSSKSDE
-171 TSMNASVPAKFS
+171 TSMSASVPAKFS

-198 VGKIFVAF
+198 VGKFFVAF

-231 AQVVYAALG
+231 AQVVYAALS

-262 EAYRQKFRSWRK
+262 EAYRQKFRSWSK

-303 AQLRELVLLEDFKNN
+303 AELRELVLLEDFKNN
-318 IPKDVR
+318 IPKGVR

-350 HCGKKKTHW
+350 HYGKKKTHW

-407 KSVKPVILMDC
+407 KSVKPVMLMDC

-445 VFRGIVKVGSEAIDG
+445 VFRGIVKVGSEATDG

-474 CILETSLPK
+474 CILETSPPK

-517 TGRLKLAVVN
+517 TGRLKLAVVS

-543 QGSGTACALEGR
+543 QGSGTACASEGR

-587 EADVNLENCFQTR
+587 EADINLENCFQTK

-648 VLYRLIRPVTAATD
+648 VLYRLIRPMTASTD
-662 EEWKLLKNHSLKL
+662 EEWKKDVVRHCKSCHQCQMVGKPNQKITKAPLIPIPAVEEPFTQIVIDIVGPL
-675 LLTLW
+675 
-680 VLYPK
+680 PK
-685 PKTGFQYMLTIMD
+685 TKTGFQYMLTIMD

-708 VRCIKS
+708 VRGIKS

-889 AGEQVLVLLPMPGQ
+889 AGEQVLVLLPIPGQ

-930 RKKCQLCHI
+930 RKKYQLCHI

-1061 LISPSSSPWSSP
+1061 LITPSSSPWSSP

-1083 DRLCFD
+1083 D
-1089 YRKVNDLTV
+1089 
-1098 ADNFPLPR
+1098 
-1106 IEDCIDKIGNAKYIS
+1106 
-1121 KLDLLIGYWQVPLT
+1121 
-1135 ENAREISA
+1135 
-1143 FITPEGLFECKV
+1143 
-1155 MPFGMRNAAST
+1155 
-1166 FQRMMW
+1166 
-1172 MITNGLKGCVVY
+1172 
-1184 LDDIIIFSD
+1184 SD

-1206 RAIADAGLVVNL
+1206 RAIADADLVVNL

-1270 YYRRFVPSFSEI
+1270 YYRSISINRYQSLTKRWYENMQMKSNKILVRYRDITRFCV
-1282 VTPLT
+1282 
-1287 NLLREKSRFLWDDTC
+1287 
-1302 QRAFDK
+1302 
-1308 LKGILSTYP
+1308 
-1317 ILKSPDFQ
+1317 
-1325 KGFKLMVDASDLGV
+1325 
-1339 GAVLLQD
+1339 
-1346 DSEGGNGQGNLQ
+1346 

>member
-1 MLEQEICV
+1 MSTL
-9 ASFSMAMPDGS
+9 
-20 QCLPQN
+20 
-26 KAALGKILHC
+26 
-36 SRVDLDFD
+36 
-44 HYKRKTIKSKAR
+44 
-56 SQRVRGKKTIRRDVQ
+56 
-71 TRNQSMGC
+71 
-79 GGLDARQEACRE
+79 
-91 KDPSELT
+91 SELT
-98 AIGEKLGLSG
+98 AIGKELGLSG

-171 TSMNASVPAKFS
+171 TSMSASVPAKFS
-183 DKWGTKLIPKFSESD
+183 DKWGTKLIPKFSKSD
-198 VGKIFVAF
+198 VGKFFIAF
-206 EKVAHQLAWPKE
+206 EKVAHQFAWPKE

-231 AQVVYAALG
+231 AQVVYAALS
-240 AEDSGDYD
+240 AEDSSDYD
-248 IVKKMVLNA
+248 IVKKMILNA

-282 WAGQKAV
+282 WEGQKAV
-289 KLDEWLAAEEASTF
+289 KLDEWLAAEEATTF
-303 AQLRELVLLEDFKNN
+303 AELRELVLLEDFKNN

-350 HCGKKKTHW
+350 HYGKKKTHW
-359 EAGVEKV
+359 EAGEGKV

-388 VCYKCGK
+388 VCYKC
-395 KGHVKSHCPEVT
+395 
-407 KSVKPVILMDC
+407 
-418 RSVPPVSSSLEGEVS
+418 
-433 GSMPYGKEFEDF
+433 
-445 VFRGIVKVGSEAIDG
+445 
-460 NIVALLRDTGSCQS
+460 
-474 CILETSLPK
+474 
-483 DFSRKGQDFVLLGG
+483 
-497 FPDTVTSWPVE
+497 DTVTSWPVE

-517 TGRLKLAVVN
+517 TGRLKLAVVS

-543 QGSGTACALEGR
+543 QGSGTACASEGR

-577 AQSREEVKGG
+577 VQSREEVKGG
-587 EADVNLENCFQTR
+587 EADIILENCFQTK

-648 VLYRLIRPVTAATD
+648 VLYRLIRPVTASTD
-662 EEWKLLKNHSLKL
+662 EEWKCQMVGKPNQKITKAPLIPIPAVEEPFTPIVIDIVGPL
-675 LLTLW
+675 
-680 VLYPK
+680 PK
-685 PKTGFQYMLTIMD
+685 TKTGFQYMLTIMD

-708 VRCIKS
+708 VRGIKS
-714 GIVIKHLMDF
+714 GIVIRHLMDF
-724 FSRYGLPREIQ
+724 FSRYGLPRELQ

-755 IKHNLASSYHPESQG
+755 IKHNLASSYHPE
-770 ILERFHSTLK
+770 K
-780 NALTKYC
+780 
-787 LDHVEEWDKDLPLLL
+787 
-802 FALRSAPSESLG
+802 
-814 FSPFQMVYGHNVRG
+814 
-828 PLDLLR
+828 
-834 EHWEGGSGKMNSLDY
+834 
-849 ILSFK
+849 
-854 EKLRSIWQW
+854 KLRSIWQW

-876 THYDRKSQ
+876 TQYDRKSQ

-889 AGEQVLVLLPMPGQ
+889 AGEQVLVLLPIPGQ

-912 VVKKKLNDVDYL
+912 VVKKKLNDVDYF

-930 RKKCQLCHI
+930 RKKYQLCHI

-976 GENSK
+976 GGNSK
-981 ILCNPDSLFKHLNAQ
+981 IFCIPDSLFKHLNPQ

-1061 LISPSSSPWSSP
+1061 LITPSSSPWSSP

-1121 KLDLLIGYWQVPLT
+1121 KLDLLKGYWQVPLT

-1172 MITNGLKGCVVY
+1172 MITNGLKGCEMQPDPIERQRKQSSEDKANRKQKKWVRVSKK
-1184 LDDIIIFSD
+1184 DIP
-1193 NWKDHVDRIRALF
+1193 
-1206 RAIADAGLVVNL
+1206 
-1218 SKCEFGKAEVIYLGH
+1218 E
-1233 HVGQGKVLPKEKN
+1233 
-1246 IEAVLAFPTPKTRK
+1246 
-1260 NVRQFVGLAG
+1260 
-1270 YYRRFVPSFSEI
+1270 
-1282 VTPLT
+1282 
-1287 NLLREKSRFLWDDTC
+1287 
-1302 QRAFDK
+1302 
-1308 LKGILSTYP
+1308 
-1317 ILKSPDFQ
+1317 
-1325 KGFKLMVDASDLGV
+1325 
-1339 GAVLLQD
+1339 
-1346 DSEGGNGQGNLQ
+1346 